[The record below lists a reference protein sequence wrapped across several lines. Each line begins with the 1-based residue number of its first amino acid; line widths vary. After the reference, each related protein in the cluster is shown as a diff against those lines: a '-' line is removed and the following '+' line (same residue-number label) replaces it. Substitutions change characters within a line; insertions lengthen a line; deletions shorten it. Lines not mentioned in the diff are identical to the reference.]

1 MANCDS
7 VELGRRLLTLSQ
19 ELQKNQRAQ
28 ESCVEGLLEWWKTH
42 YPVNEN
48 DKDMTI
54 DEDRKHLLVSLPLL
68 MNTRSVNVKS

>member
-7 VELGRRLLTLSQ
+7 VVLGRQLLTLSQ

-42 YPVNEN
+42 HPVNEN
-48 DKDMTI
+48 DKDIKI
-54 DEDRKHLLVSLPLL
+54 DEERKHLLVSLPLL